1 MTVVL
6 VALILGALIAFYFY
20 LTRNYKYWQKR
31 GIPSVDG
38 ALPGFGNMLS
48 VILMKTDLSE
58 LCSKIYNDN
67 KGRSMVGLYDFMSP
81 ALMILEPELVKTIT
95 QTNYSSFAKN
105 AIDINPDLDPLL
117 AHNPF
122 VLTGEKWVHNRKRLS
137 YAFSSMRLKSLLE
150 SVKQVCTTFENYMNE
165 KLNNNQT
172 EFELKS
178 LFARYT
184 AQVVAAAGF
193 GVDGFCF
200 DDEKKDMSFRKIGQA
215 IFEPS
220 LRNSIVFVVTFLMP
234 SLNKIFK
241 LGIVPKHVDNFFRTL
256 VAELM
261 EQRRKDGIPRNDFLH
276 LMVEQERAEDDKFD
290 LEMITAHAMSFII
303 DGCETTSSVMSFI
316 GFDLARH
323 PEIQNK
329 LREEVLSVLNKY
341 NGEITYEG
349 LKEMTYMDQVLNE
362 TLRLLPAGLIIK
374 KRCTEVFELKGS
386 DGIVCR
392 VEPGMEII
400 IPVQGLQ
407 KDPQYWENPEEY
419 DPERFSSDRKHS
431 IDRFVFLPFG
441 GGPRA
446 CVGMRMAQL
455 QIKAVLTVILRKY
468 RMELSPKTQI
478 PLKIIPGNVLP
489 TPQGGLWALNVNIF
503 FVINFFLAFSKRC
516 MEEFELIGSG
526 GVVCRVQPGMEILI
540 PFQVLHT
547 DPQYWEN
554 PEKYDPERFNSDRK
568 HNIEKFT
575 FLPFGEG
582 PRICVDIRMAQL
594 QIKAGLAII
603 LKKYR
608 MELSPRTQIP
618 LKMILG
624 TFLPTPKA
632 FYFYLMRNYKYW
644 QKRGVPYVDGALP
657 WFGNMLSV
665 ICMKTHIADFCYKIY
680 KENKDHSMVGIYD
693 FTSPALIVIEPALVK
708 VILQTNFSSFA
719 KNAIHIDKESDNLL
733 SYNPFV
739 LSGEKW
745 LNSRK
750 RLTCAFSSMRLKILL
765 VSVKKVCATMEN
777 YMDRKLSN
785 RETEFELKSLFS
797 KYSAQVVAAAGF
809 GVDGYCFD
817 DNKKDVSF
825 RKLGQA
831 IFKPSKRNIIMFAL
845 VFLIPSLNKIFKISF
860 IPKHV
865 ENFFR
870 TLVTELME
878 QRRKDGIP
886 RNDFLHLMAE
896 LERAEGDKFDN
907 EMLTGQAMSFVLDG
921 YETSS
926 SVMSFIG
933 FDLARHPEIQNKLRE
948 EVLSVLNKYNGEITY
963 EGLKEMTYMDQVLNE
978 TLRLLPAG
986 LIIKKRCTEVFEL
999 KGSDGIVCR
1008 VEPGME
1014 IFIPVQALHKDPQY
1028 WENPE
1033 EYDPERFNSDRKHNI
1048 DRFTFLPFGE
1058 GPRICVGMRMAQL
1071 QIKAGLAMIIRKY
1084 NLELSPKTQMPLKFF
1099 PGTILPTPK
1108 GGLWAYFRQL

>member
-6 VALILGALIAFYFY
+6 VSLILGALIAFYFY

-31 GIPSVDG
+31 
-38 ALPGFGNMLS
+38 
-48 VILMKTDLSE
+48 E
-58 LCSKIYNDN
+58 
-67 KGRSMVGLYDFMSP
+67 
-81 ALMILEPELVKTIT
+81 
-95 QTNYSSFAKN
+95 
-105 AIDINPDLDPLL
+105 
-117 AHNPF
+117 
-122 VLTGEKWVHNRKRLS
+122 
-137 YAFSSMRLKSLLE
+137 
-150 SVKQVCTTFENYMNE
+150 
-165 KLNNNQT
+165 
-172 EFELKS
+172 
-178 LFARYT
+178 
-184 AQVVAAAGF
+184 
-193 GVDGFCF
+193 
-200 DDEKKDMSFRKIGQA
+200 
-215 IFEPS
+215 
-220 LRNSIVFVVTFLMP
+220 
-234 SLNKIFK
+234 
-241 LGIVPKHVDNFFRTL
+241 
-256 VAELM
+256 
-261 EQRRKDGIPRNDFLH
+261 
-276 LMVEQERAEDDKFD
+276 
-290 LEMITAHAMSFII
+290 
-303 DGCETTSSVMSFI
+303 
-316 GFDLARH
+316 
-323 PEIQNK
+323 
-329 LREEVLSVLNKY
+329 
-341 NGEITYEG
+341 
-349 LKEMTYMDQVLNE
+349 
-362 TLRLLPAGLIIK
+362 
-374 KRCTEVFELKGS
+374 
-386 DGIVCR
+386 
-392 VEPGMEII
+392 
-400 IPVQGLQ
+400 
-407 KDPQYWENPEEY
+407 
-419 DPERFSSDRKHS
+419 
-431 IDRFVFLPFG
+431 
-441 GGPRA
+441 
-446 CVGMRMAQL
+446 
-455 QIKAVLTVILRKY
+455 
-468 RMELSPKTQI
+468 
-478 PLKIIPGNVLP
+478 
-489 TPQGGLWALNVNIF
+489 
-503 FVINFFLAFSKRC
+503 
-516 MEEFELIGSG
+516 
-526 GVVCRVQPGMEILI
+526 
-540 PFQVLHT
+540 
-547 DPQYWEN
+547 
-554 PEKYDPERFNSDRK
+554 
-568 HNIEKFT
+568 
-575 FLPFGEG
+575 
-582 PRICVDIRMAQL
+582 
-594 QIKAGLAII
+594 
-603 LKKYR
+603 
-608 MELSPRTQIP
+608 
-618 LKMILG
+618 
-624 TFLPTPKA
+624 
-632 FYFYLMRNYKYW
+632 
-644 QKRGVPYVDGALP
+644 VPYVDGALP

-719 KNAIHIDKESDNLL
+719 ENAIHIDKESDNLL

-750 RLTCAFSSMRLKILL
+750 RLTYAFSSMRLKILL

-870 TLVTELME
+870 TLVAELME

-926 SVMSFIG
+926 SIMSFVG
-933 FDLARHPEIQNKLRE
+933 FHLARYPKIQEKLRE
-948 EVLSVLNKYNGEITY
+948 EVVSVLNKYDSEITY
-963 EGLKEMTYMDQVLNE
+963 EGLREMTYMDQVINE
-978 TLRLLPAG
+978 TMRLIPAG
-986 LIIKKRCTEVFEL
+986 LLMKKRCTEEFEL
-999 KGSDGIVCR
+999 KGSDGVVCR
-1008 VEPGME
+1008 VPPGME